1 MQLTLIKNPDES
13 LRPIYEI
20 ARVVYAQTNASS
32 LAMVEA
38 LASMIANNARK
49 TNRSVIDV
57 ARDAEIFDAL
67 NDSSALNQRLVVP
80 TNNRGFQ
87 MCLRV
92 VSRMMRGNL
101 PDCCRGATRFHVSTQ
116 MPDWALA
123 RGYIADVDG
132 LLFYL

>member
-32 LAMVEA
+32 LAVVEA

-57 ARDAEIFDAL
+57 VRDCEIFNAPDDCAVSDIDV
-67 NDSSALNQRLVVP
+67 NC
-80 TNNRGFQ
+80 RGFE

-101 PDCCRGATRFHVSTQ
+101 PDCCSGATRFHMSTQ
-116 MPDWALA
+116 MPDWARA